1 MNKILTLLIAVVII
15 YQSFAPLLKMLFK
28 QRVKRKEYRP
38 DFGKKFNHLF
48 AATLLLIIPLLCLVS
63 YFELLPSLGKIS
75 LAVFAAICGLAAL
88 VCFYLYKNYTK
99 SIPYSSLIYDPN
111 QATIEL
117 LSFGGREI
125 IPLTYVRGIEW
136 YSIKNWLKLMPWS
149 NFEYLALEM
158 KNGRKLIIPS
168 VIMAPTQLQNLLA
181 KFEVIH
187 IKKFFPS
194 IK

>member
-1 MNKILTLLIAVVII
+1 
-15 YQSFAPLLKMLFK
+15 
-28 QRVKRKEYRP
+28 
-38 DFGKKFNHLF
+38 
-48 AATLLLIIPLLCLVS
+48 
-63 YFELLPSLGKIS
+63 
-75 LAVFAAICGLAAL
+75 
-88 VCFYLYKNYTK
+88 
-99 SIPYSSLIYDPN
+99 
-111 QATIEL
+111 
-117 LSFGGREI
+117 
-125 IPLTYVRGIEW
+125 VRGIEW